1 MPKGFQQVTDMGL
14 PKRLIL
20 RVGGLDKTGKTHFA
34 LTAPAPIAIINA
46 DRGLEGVVE
55 KFAHDKEIYVSE
67 SFRDMPSETE
77 TDAEKRWK
85 ELYDCY
91 WSALEDKFTRSI
103 VMDTDTEAWEI
114 ARLAELGRLEK
125 VPPLKYTQLNRRFR
139 EMIDAAFTHDKNV
152 ILVCKYKKQYVESK
166 NPNDTMGKWTGM
178 YEPTGF
184 NDLPYI
190 VQANLR
196 TRMDVG
202 DEGSM
207 IPTIEI
213 MNCRQDMSLNGEVFE
228 GEMTGFPWI
237 ASMIVKGTTPEDW
250 E

>member
-1 MPKGFQQVTDMGL
+1 MPKGFQQVTDVRL

-55 KFAHDKEIYVSE
+55 QFINQKAIYTTP

-77 TDAEKRWK
+77 AEAEKRWK

-91 WSALEDKFTRSI
+91 WSALEDKQTRSI

-114 ARLAELGRLEK
+114 AQLAELGRLEK
-125 VPPLKYTQLNRRFR
+125 VPPLKYTQLNRKFR

-166 NPNDTMGKWTGM
+166 NPNDTMGKWTGLH
-178 YEPTGF
+178 EPTGF

-196 TRMDVG
+196 TRMNIG
-202 DEGSM
+202 DGGSA
-207 IPTIEI
+207 IPTVEVV
-213 MNCRQDMSLNGEVFE
+213 NCRQDMSLNGEVFE
-228 GEMTGFPWI
+228 GEMASFPWI